1 MDRIMTPRP
10 LSNNI
15 ATHKGIVVA
24 VARSNT

>member
-10 LSNNI
+10 LCNN
-15 ATHKGIVVA
+15 HKGIVVA